1 MVRTFEGIKIFA
13 LNTRGF
19 NRGSAI
25 TIPGIGIFLGVEQI
39 NNTVY

>member
-1 MVRTFEGIKIFA
+1 MDRRFEGVKIFA
-13 LNTRGF
+13 LNTGRF